1 MRTYKHPKTE
11 EIDLTRVLYAL
22 SDPIRIEIVTTL
34 AKQRM
39 ATCAELDAG
48 RPKSSMSHHFRALRE
63 AGLIRTTPDGTSH
76 INELRRADIDARFPG
91 LLKSILKAATEN

>member
-1 MRTYKHPKTE
+1 MRTHKHPKRE

-22 SDPIRIEIVTTL
+22 SDPIRIEIVLTL
-34 AKQRM
+34 AKQGT

-63 AGLIRTTPDGTSH
+63 AGLIRTTPEGTSH

-91 LLKSILKAATEN
+91 LLKSILKAVAEN